1 MTHRYFKARDTLK
14 TFFNDETLITVTNVV
29 KYFQSHGVFLFP
41 IERQGISAFATHLLL
56 GYDSLKQL
64 IRYINAEALSV
75 SGFVVCREEAATLF
89 RQDESLWSLLDRSRD
104 IELTPKERATL
115 VNLVSLE
122 DGSIEGTV
130 RYYRSSVGIDLV
142 PEMEMVAEFVDFK
155 ALPVSSDRWVVLVT
169 IKKARDYR
177 VVFDAFD
184 RIIRE
189 GFYWHWWTET
199 RSLEQL
205 DSAQERHDVLRA
217 FTDMLSK
224 RYTIL
229 GILGISGKRDPSL
242 SPNRAFDAIKDTRI
256 ASLLQVY
263 PLMDALAAVKVEG
276 AYAKGL
282 ELVCVLDDW
291 LLVAEVKGKEN
302 RFDVGLSLKKL
313 LGKMDSTQLSTVEDI
328 KNLPNAYLDEVI
340 EREHISQMWLLL
352 YSELNKAIGGAS

>member
-1 MTHRYFKARDTLK
+1 MIHRYFKASETLR
-14 TFFNDETLITVTNVV
+14 TFFNDESLITVTNVV
-29 KYFQSHGVFLFP
+29 KYFQGRGVFLFP
-41 IERQGISAFATHLLL
+41 IERQGIPAFATHLLL

-64 IRYINAEALSV
+64 IRYINAEGLSV
-75 SGFVVCREEAATLF
+75 SGFVVCREEARTLI
-89 RQDESLWSLLDRSRD
+89 RQEESLLSLLDRSRD
-104 IELTPKERATL
+104 IELSPRERATL
-115 VNLVSLE
+115 VNLVRLE

-177 VVFDAFD
+177 VVFDAFG

-205 DSAQERHDVLRA
+205 GSVQERHDVLQA
-217 FTDMLSK
+217 FTDILSK
-224 RYTIL
+224 RFAIL

-242 SPNRAFDAIKDTRI
+242 SPNRSFDAIKDTRI

-263 PLMDALAAVKVEG
+263 PLVDALSAVRVEG

-282 ELVCVLDDW
+282 EVVCVLDDW
-291 LLVAEVKGKEN
+291 LLVTEVKGKEN
-302 RFDVGLSLKKL
+302 RFDVSLSLKKS
-313 LGKMDSTQLSTVEDI
+313 LGRMDPAQLSTVEDI
-328 KNLPNAYLDEVI
+328 KNLPNAYVDEAA
-340 EREHISQMWLLL
+340 ERELISQMWLSL
-352 YSELNKAIGGAS
+352 YSELNRAVGGAS